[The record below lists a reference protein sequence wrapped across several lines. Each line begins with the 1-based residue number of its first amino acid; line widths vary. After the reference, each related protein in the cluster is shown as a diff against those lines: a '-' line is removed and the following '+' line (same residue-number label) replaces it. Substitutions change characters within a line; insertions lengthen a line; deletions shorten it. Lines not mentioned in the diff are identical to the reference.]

1 MRHPALLDRNQTAL
15 LVIDIQ
21 GRVHA
26 AMCFGPQVEQN
37 AVKLI
42 RGFQILQVP
51 IYLTEQYPQGLGHT
65 IPAVTEALSGAQ
77 PLQKMSFSCCGN
89 NELMTALQ
97 ANGVHQVVLCG
108 IETHVCVSQTAHD
121 LLAQGFQVHVVR
133 DAVSS
138 RREGDHNNALERM
151 RAAGAIIT
159 TTEAALFELMVRAD
173 IAEFKRISALVK

>member
-21 GRVHA
+21 ARVHA
-26 AMCFGPQVEQN
+26 AMCFSAQVEQN

-42 RGFQILQVP
+42 RGFQTLRVP
-51 IYLTEQYPQGLGHT
+51 IYVTEQYPQGLGAT
-65 IPAVTEALSGAQ
+65 IPTVAEALAGAP
-77 PLQKMSFSCCGN
+77 PLQKMSFSCCGS
-89 NELMTALQ
+89 EALMAGFKGERMQ
-97 ANGVHQVVLCG
+97 QIVLCG

-121 LLAQGFQVHVVR
+121 LLAQGFQVHVAR

-159 TTEAALFELMVRAD
+159 TTEAALFELMERAD
-173 IAEFKRISALVK
+173 IAEFKAISALVK